1 MQYKNIDDF
10 LKDGYNGN
18 LNGFTTNEFKDI
30 KQINKELKE
39 NNTSKTININVAR
52 FLDYNGY
59 NVSIFGCG
67 FMIKAAADA

>member
-1 MQYKNIDDF
+1 MQYKNVDDF

-18 LNGFTTNEFKDI
+18 LNGFTANEFKDI

-39 NNTSKTININVAR
+39 NKTGQTIHINVAR
-52 FLDYNGY
+52 FFDYNGY
-59 NVSIFGCG
+59 DVNIFGCG